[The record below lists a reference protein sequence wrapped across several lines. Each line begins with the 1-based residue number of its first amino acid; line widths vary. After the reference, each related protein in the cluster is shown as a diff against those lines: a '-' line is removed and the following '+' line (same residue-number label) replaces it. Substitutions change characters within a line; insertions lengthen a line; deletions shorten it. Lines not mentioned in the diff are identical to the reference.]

1 MFTSMQAG
9 LHCSDSSAQ
18 VIDMQYHRLSQPELA
33 AFSCN
38 NEHLQALELEAK
50 LMVSV
55 AAMRSGTLPQK
66 EENQTSCFPFLPA
79 GATLTQ
85 ASTLLESIVAENRA
99 KEAQSCAIG
108 VQLNF
113 IDFCDTWELNQLER
127 KIVLLLLMQLSSPSF
142 FSTFQSSKLERN
154 CDNGMEIGVLL
165 SITSENLAEQLENRR
180 HFDIHA
186 PLLGKELLTANHQY
200 MDSTTSVLRMSVYLD
215 ERYARQIIEDN
226 NQYHIAFRFISQERS
241 NVSLSQVI
249 LPDGIKQAVTGHA
262 ERYLAS
268 RRNGTLAEIDNFF
281 GYGTGLTF
289 LFYGPSNTGKTMLA
303 KGLANHL
310 ECPLLSI
317 KFEDMGKT
325 PISNDEILAMLFREA
340 TLLDGIVFLDECDDV
355 FGREETRLSR
365 ALLLEIEKSRCITIL
380 ATNKP
385 LELDPAMERRLS
397 MKVKFDLPDAEQRLS
412 MWQALLPPTVP
423 LASDVDL
430 KGLADRFFFS
440 GGLIKNSILMALT
453 SGIQPGADGGVL
465 TQSALEQAAT
475 LQTTTISDLSRLREK
490 VPQVSSLDDLPL
502 GSRQR
507 DQVRGLAK
515 AWEWLR
521 REEMGFNLL
530 FNCKDVDTGI
540 EAACG
545 LAAEIGMTVNAY
557 DITRI
562 SSLAE
567 NDKIL
572 DMVTQKR
579 IFPMNAVF
587 DQLQEGR
594 AMTLLI
600 DYYGEISGIIKS
612 GYEKSVNVFHF
623 ELFYNLRHNDGL
635 FCLVTK
641 GLQDDSIIPVEFHQ
655 MITLTHTAEDLQI
668 ECWKDCLG
676 EGTLDDEQL
685 IFLASQHPMYLSE
698 IELIARQARVRA
710 IMDGRQHPCLRDV
723 TAIIA
728 NYRGNRK
735 ASLLFGGE
743 T

>member
-9 LHCSDSSAQ
+9 LHCSDQSAQ
-18 VIDMQYHRLSQPELA
+18 VIAMQHHRLSQPELA

-50 LMVSV
+50 LMISV

-66 EENQTSCFPFLPA
+66 DENQTCYFPFLPA
-79 GATLTQ
+79 GATLSQ
-85 ASTLLESIVAENRA
+85 ASALLESTVVENRA

-108 VQLNF
+108 IQLNF
-113 IDFCDTWELNQLER
+113 INFCDTWELNQLER
-127 KIVLLLLMQLSSPSF
+127 KIVLLLLMQSSSPSF
-142 FSTFQSSKLERN
+142 FSTFQSSRLERN

-180 HFDIHA
+180 YFDIHA

-289 LFYGPSNTGKTMLA
+289 LFYGPSGTGKTMLA

-317 KFEDMGKT
+317 RFEDMGKT
-325 PISNDEILAMLFREA
+325 PISSDEILAMLFREA

-355 FGREETRLSR
+355 FGSQETQLSR

-397 MKVKFDLPDAEQRLS
+397 MKVKFDLPDAELRLR

-430 KGLADRFFFS
+430 KGLADSFFFS

-453 SGIQPGADGGVL
+453 AGIQPGTDDGTL

-475 LQTTTISDLSRLREK
+475 LQTATISDLSRLREK

-507 DQVRGLAK
+507 NQVRGLAK
-515 AWEWLR
+515 AWEWLQ

-530 FNCKDVDTGI
+530 FNCNDIDTGI

-545 LAAEIGMTVNAY
+545 LAAEIGMPVNAY
-557 DITRI
+557 DIKKI
-562 SSLAE
+562 SSVTD
-567 NDKIL
+567 DKRIL
-572 DMVTQKR
+572 DTATQELV
-579 IFPMNAVF
+579 FPMSAVF
-587 DQLQEGR
+587 QEYTEGR

-600 DYYGEISGIIKS
+600 DYYGEISKLINA
-612 GYEKSVNVFHF
+612 GYENSTDVFYF
-623 ELFYNLRHNDGL
+623 EMFYNLRHYAGL

-641 GLQDDSIIPVEFHQ
+641 GVDDGSIIPVEFHQ
-655 MITLTHTAEDLQI
+655 MITLTHAAEDLQI

-676 EGTLDDEQL
+676 EGILDDEQL
-685 IFLASQHPMYLSE
+685 MLLTSQYPLYLCE
-698 IELIARQARVRA
+698 IVFMARQARVKA
-710 IMDGRQHPCLRDV
+710 IMDDRQQPCLKDII
-723 TAIIA
+723 AIIS
-728 NYRGNRK
+728 NFRGHRK
-735 ASLLFGGE
+735 APPLFGGNF
-743 T
+743 